1 MLMDVRESPEWENI
15 RNLVLKVMK
24 MDGASDDE
32 LDTMRRLLTTYR
44 ILELVKCTDPKE
56 KTN

>member
-44 ILELVKCTDPKE
+44 ILELVKCTDQKE